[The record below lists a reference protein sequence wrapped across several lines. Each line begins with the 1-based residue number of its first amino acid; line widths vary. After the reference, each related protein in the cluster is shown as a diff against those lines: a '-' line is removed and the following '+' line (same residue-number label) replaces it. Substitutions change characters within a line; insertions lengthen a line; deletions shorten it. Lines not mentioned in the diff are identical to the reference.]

1 MGNADTS
8 RDKLSL
14 KLGDESRR
22 CFRQEGD
29 TTFFS
34 VAEFIRINNLR
45 DDPQLR
51 RVVIDEVRD
60 IFPEARIVEEDN

>member
-14 KLGDESRR
+14 KLGDGSSR

-34 VAEFIRINNLR
+34 VAEFIRINKLR

-51 RVVIDEVRD
+51 RAIIEEVRD